1 MDSVRSLQGIT
12 GPLFVNERNANR
24 NHGGEA
30 FREALQQQAGEQTEA
45 EPQTPSQTPPQ
56 SGAQSGGKRPL
67 GTGLQVRP
75 AVGRKD
81 EDEGRH
87 IDVFA

>member
-1 MDSVRSLQGIT
+1 MDSVRSLHGIT

-24 NHGGEA
+24 NQGGEA

-45 EPQTPSQTPPQ
+45 EPQTPQ
-56 SGAQSGGKRPL
+56 SGPKPGGKRPL